1 MTAEGVARVF
11 SPSLLIHFVD
21 VLRQEVG
28 AEKWPLI
35 LAGVHLSSAMFE
47 KESLEALDGAG
58 AADLYA
64 RAQQALRLFYGRG
77 ARGILIR
84 VGFGLWE
91 RLAASASFVE
101 KAELHVL
108 RSLPAPA
115 RPRRALEVLA
125 ARLREGGGSIS
136 IHTLDL
142 DLLLA
147 DHSSPSTL
155 GQSDESP
162 ICYVT
167 LGLIQAALR
176 WATGREFDV
185 EEIACRA
192 TGQTAC
198 EFRIKVG
205 GS

>member
-1 MTAEGVARVF
+1 MTAEGVARIL
-11 SPSLLIHFVD
+11 SANLLAHFVE

-28 AEKWPLI
+28 ADKWPLI
-35 LAGVHLSSAMFE
+35 LAGVNLSPAMFE
-47 KESLEALDGAG
+47 PENLSFLDGTG
-58 AADLYA
+58 AADLFA

-91 RLAASASFVE
+91 RLNSSASFVE
-101 KAELHVL
+101 RTELRVL

-125 ARLREGGGSIS
+125 GRLREGGGTIS
-136 IHTLDL
+136 VHSLDM

-147 DHSSPSTL
+147 DFSSPTTL
-155 GQSDESP
+155 GQAEQTP

-167 LGLIQAALR
+167 LGLIQGALV
-176 WATGREFDV
+176 WATGREMDV
-185 EEIACRA
+185 EEVSCRA
-192 TGQTAC
+192 MGQPAC
-198 EFRIKVG
+198 EFKIKVG

>member
-1 MTAEGVARVF
+1 MTPEGVARVL
-11 SPSLLIHFVD
+11 STNLLTRFVD

-28 AEKWPLI
+28 ADKWPLI
-35 LAGVHLSSAMFE
+35 LAGVNLSPAMFD
-47 KESLEALDGAG
+47 KENLVLLDGAG
-58 AADLYA
+58 AADLFA
-64 RAQQALRLFYGRG
+64 RSQQALRLFYGRG

-91 RLAASASFVE
+91 RLTSAASFVE

-125 ARLREGGGSIS
+125 ARLREGGG
-136 IHTLDL
+136 TLSVHSLDM

-147 DHSSPSTL
+147 DYSSPTTL
-155 GQSDESP
+155 GQAEQMP
-162 ICYVT
+162 ICYVM
-167 LGLIQAALR
+167 LGLIQGALV
-176 WATGREFDV
+176 WATGREMDV
-185 EEIACRA
+185 EEVSCRA
-192 TGQTAC
+192 IGKPAC
-198 EFRIKVG
+198 EFKIKIG

>member
-1 MTAEGVARVF
+1 MTPQGVARVL
-11 SPSLLIHFVD
+11 STNLLVHFVD

-28 AEKWPLI
+28 ADKWPLI
-35 LAGVHLSSAMFE
+35 LAGVNLSPAMFE
-47 KESLEALDGAG
+47 KENLSLLDGAG
-58 AADLYA
+58 AADLFA

-91 RLAASASFVE
+91 RMITVASFVE
-101 KAELHVL
+101 KAELRVL

-125 ARLREGGGSIS
+125 SRLREGGGTLSVHS
-136 IHTLDL
+136 LDL

-147 DHSSPSTL
+147 DYSSPTTL
-155 GQSDESP
+155 GQAEQTP
-162 ICYVT
+162 ICYVM
-167 LGLIQAALR
+167 LGLIQGALF
-176 WATGREFDV
+176 WATGREMDV
-185 EEIACRA
+185 EEVSCRA
-192 TGQTAC
+192 MGQPAC
-198 EFRIKVG
+198 EFKIKIG

>member
-1 MTAEGVARVF
+1 MTPEGVQRVF
-11 SPSLLIHFVD
+11 SPHLLTQFID
-21 VLRQEVG
+21 VLHQEVG

-35 LAGVHLSSAMFE
+35 MAGVNLSPAMFE
-47 KESLEALDGAG
+47 ADSLLSLDGAG

-84 VGFGLWE
+84 IGFGLWE
-91 RLAASASFVE
+91 RLTASASFVE

-125 ARLREGGGSIS
+125 ARLREGGGTLLVHS
-136 IHTLDL
+136 LDL

-147 DHSSPSTL
+147 DHSSPTTL
-155 GQSDESP
+155 GQSEAAP

-167 LGLIQAALR
+167 LGLIQAALL
-176 WATGREFDV
+176 WATGRELDV
-185 EEIACRA
+185 EEISCRA

-198 EFRIKVG
+198 EFKIKIG
-205 GS
+205 GA